1 MISRKVKRVVVF
13 DFDNTLVYTGGDINK
28 YKTIYREKTGLD
40 WQGTWWDN
48 PKSLDYDMFKFKR
61 IEATFDLYLKS
72 ISEPNTIAV
81 MLTGRKSKLSNE
93 VEKILKKLG
102 INKFNHYLYNYG
114 GNTLLNK
121 KEQILQLIN
130 KYPEVEELVM
140 YDDRENHLKPFN
152 EFGERLI
159 NKDSNKIKKFYLY
172 QVKDGK
178 IIRTT
183 NT

>member
-1 MISRKVKRVVVF
+1 MGTKRLVIF
-13 DFDNTLVYTGGDINK
+13 DFDGTLADTGGDINK
-28 YKTIYREKTGLD
+28 YKTIYRGKTGLD
-40 WQGTWWDN
+40 WKGTWWDN
-48 PKSLDYDMFKFKR
+48 PKSLDYDMFQFKR
-61 IEATFDLYLKS
+61 IEPTFDLYSKS
-72 ISEPNTIAV
+72 INEPNTITV

-93 VEKILKKLG
+93 VEKVLKKLG

-121 KEQILQLIN
+121 KEQILHLID

-159 NKDSNKIKKFYLY
+159 SKDSNKIKKFYLY

>member
-1 MISRKVKRVVVF
+1 MNSKRLIIF
-13 DFDNTLVYTGGDINK
+13 DFDGTIVDTGGDINK
-28 YKTIYREKTGLD
+28 YKTIYREKTGLN

-48 PKSLDYDMFKFKR
+48 PKSLDYDIFKFKR
-61 IEATFDLYLKS
+61 IEATFELYTNT
-72 ISEPNTIAV
+72 ISEPNTITV
-81 MLTGRKSKLSNE
+81 MLTGRKPKLSNE
-93 VEKILKKLG
+93 VEKVLKKLG

-114 GNTLLNK
+114 SNTLLNK
-121 KEQILQLIN
+121 KEQILQLID

-152 EFGERLI
+152 EFGQILI
-159 NKDSNKIKKFYLY
+159 NKKSNKIKKFYLY

-178 IIRTT
+178 VIRAT

>member
-1 MISRKVKRVVVF
+1 MGTKRLVIF
-13 DFDNTLVYTGGDINK
+13 DFDGTLADTGGDINK

-40 WQGTWWDN
+40 WKGTWWDN
-48 PKSLDYDMFKFKR
+48 PKSLDYDMFQFKR
-61 IEATFDLYLKS
+61 IEPTFDLYSKS
-72 ISEPNTIAV
+72 INEPNTITV

-93 VEKILKKLG
+93 VEKVLKKLG

-121 KEQILQLIN
+121 KEQILRLID

-159 NKDSNKIKKFYLY
+159 SKDSNKIKKFYLY